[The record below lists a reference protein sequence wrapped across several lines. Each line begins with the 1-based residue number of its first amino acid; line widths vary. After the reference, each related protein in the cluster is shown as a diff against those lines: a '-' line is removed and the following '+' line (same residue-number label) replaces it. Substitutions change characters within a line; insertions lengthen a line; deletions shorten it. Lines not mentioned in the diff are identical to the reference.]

1 MSTRFS
7 RESAGNRHNELHRL
21 ILTRQLNDNDNKV
34 CADCTERMPRWS
46 SWSLGCFV
54 CLKCSGVHRSLG
66 VHVSKMKSVNLDTW
80 TREQINHVISRGNK
94 WTNGYYLSEHQ
105 EGPSYRIS
113 NDANAMQLTQFIR
126 NKYEGKKFMRHG
138 KAPPLVDRS
147 DLVASCEKQI
157 YGKSRTREKVKQT
170 ASPVKVQVPIAST
183 NRPKGDQSKI
193 NPPQLQNGENP
204 VESSQKS
211 NVQNLMDL
219 DFGNFGGFSSSPAQN
234 TAQPVNTTQNN
245 ANDIFG
251 VAAPSNG
258 QDANWADFSQLS
270 FNQNSQPNAP
280 AVDLFAAQ
288 TQAPSVDLFAPP
300 TQAPSITPQ
309 TTIMPQ
315 TSQPVNPTQT
325 PTASN
330 APATVPTPAPASNSI
345 ASIMSLYSK
354 SPAPTQVSQTS
365 TSNSVDIFAQLSNP
379 SQKPNNLPINL
390 ANPFM
395 AAPSPDVNPM
405 SSLQQ
410 STGQNLF
417 AQQQNPNVAQFTQN
431 NQFSQNSQISQNT
444 QIPSQP
450 AQHNVNPFADFSS
463 FGAPASS
470 VTPAANP
477 FDAFSELQPSQ
488 KSVPN
493 SNVSNALDNLQ
504 LF

>member
-1 MSTRFS
+1 
-7 RESAGNRHNELHRL
+7 
-21 ILTRQLNDNDNKV
+21 
-34 CADCTERMPRWS
+34 
-46 SWSLGCFV
+46 
-54 CLKCSGVHRSLG
+54 
-66 VHVSKMKSVNLDTW
+66 
-80 TREQINHVISRGNK
+80 
-94 WTNGYYLSEHQ
+94 
-105 EGPSYRIS
+105 
-113 NDANAMQLTQFIR
+113 
-126 NKYEGKKFMRHG
+126 MRHG

-193 NPPQLQNGENP
+193 NPPQLQNGTSGENP
-204 VESSQKS
+204 ASSQKS

-219 DFGNFGGFSSSPAQN
+219 DFGNFGGFNSSPAQS
-234 TAQPVNTTQNN
+234 TAQPVHTIQNN
-245 ANDIFG
+245 SNDIFG

-258 QDANWADFSQLS
+258 QSQDANWFEADFSQLN
-270 FNQNSQPNAP
+270 FNQNSQPIAQAP
-280 AVDLFAAQ
+280 AVDLFAPQ
-288 TQAPSVDLFAPP
+288 TQAPSVDIFAPQ
-300 TQAPSITPQ
+300 TQASSIMPQTNTMPS

-315 TSQPVNPTQT
+315 TSQPVNPDPAPAT
-325 PTASN
+325 SN

-354 SPAPTQVSQTS
+354 SPAPSQQVPQTS

-417 AQQQNPNVAQFTQN
+417 SQQQNPNVAQFTQN

-444 QIPSQP
+444 QIPSSQP
-450 AQHNVNPFADFSS
+450 IQNNVNPFADFSG
-463 FGAPASS
+463 FGAPPASS

-493 SNVSNALDNLQ
+493 SNASNGLDNLQ